1 MGGLFKW
8 LKTRPRYHKN
18 VPVFVARERPLAE
31 RLQPRIAIEERCART
46 GIPCRRHPRFN
57 QVERL
62 FLRPL
67 LRAGLK
73 TAGLYERGAAN
84 TLQPLVRSLQLACP
98 RLPASFDRYRILQI
112 SDLHIDGVAGLDE
125 ILAEKI
131 AGVRADLCVLT
142 GDYRF
147 HNEGSCE
154 DVYPLLGRVLASIR
168 AEDGIYG
175 ILGNHDESEIA
186 FRLEEMGVRMLV
198 NEAVA
203 VSKDGESIWIAGV
216 DDPYDYRCDDLAA
229 ALEPVPS
236 GAFTVVL
243 AHTPDLY
250 REASE
255 RGAGLYLCGH
265 THAGQIRLP
274 LLGSLFHH
282 AKAPRSHTAGYW
294 RYGRMH
300 GYTSAGAG
308 CSGLPVRFNCPPEI
322 TLFELLVPEVP
333 EI

>member
-1 MGGLFKW
+1 M
-8 LKTRPRYHKN
+8 
-18 VPVFVARERPLAE
+18 ARERSLAE
-31 RLQPRIAIEERCART
+31 RLQPRIAIEEHCERT
-46 GIPCRRHPRFN
+46 GIPCRRHPLFN
-57 QVERL
+57 RIERL

-67 LRAGLK
+67 LRTGLK

-84 TLQPLVRSLQLACP
+84 TLQPVVRSLRLKCG
-98 RLPASFDRYRILQI
+98 RLPPAFDGYRILQI
-112 SDLHIDGVAGLDE
+112 SDLHIDGVDGLDE
-125 ILAEKI
+125 VLAEKI
-131 AGVRADLCVLT
+131 AETRADICVLT

-154 DVYPLLGRVLASIR
+154 DIYPLLERVLKSVR
-168 AEDGIYG
+168 AGDGIYG
-175 ILGNHDESEIA
+175 ILGNHDASEIA

-229 ALEPVPS
+229 ALEPVPP
-236 GAFTVVL
+236 GAFTVLL

-274 LLGSLFHH
+274 LVGSLFHH
-282 AKAPRSHTAGYW
+282 ANAPRSHAAGYW
-294 RYGRMH
+294 RHGRMH

-322 TLFELLVPEVP
+322 TLFEVLVPEAS